1 MSDPSS
7 KSDKTWHFSPDH
19 GQLCQVIKT
28 RTLWGETTCRVW
40 LPGRDTVVRVPA
52 AGPASL
58 EDSGAGSADGI
69 AHVALAARRKI
80 IERIGLPQARDYRL
94 NLLRQEERSWN
105 EKLKGKAQ
113 VHPEMALLLVVRV
126 EGGAHEQLA

>member
-1 MSDPSS
+1 MESL
-7 KSDKTWHFSPDH
+7 WRYSPDH

-40 LPGRDTVVRVPA
+40 LPGRDTVVRAP
-52 AGPASL
+52 GSELASL
-58 EDSGAGSADGI
+58 EDSGTGTADGI

-105 EKLKGKAQ
+105 KELERKAQ
-113 VHPEMALLLVVRV
+113 VYPEMAPLPVVRV